1 MTIQDNTSRT
11 TRSYGLKRL
20 TTAACFDTYERIAP
34 VYDAFESLWEVSWK
48 KRLRRMLFTDLQ
60 GRILDAGVGTGLN
73 IPYYPADAEIV
84 GGDLSP
90 KMLGYAAT
98 RARKHGREVAL
109 MPMDLRHIELPDD
122 HFDGIVSA
130 FVFCTLSD
138 QDRLA
143 ALRELRRICKP
154 DGTIRILDYSLSER
168 PVMRLV
174 MRCCEPCASG
184 PTWPIVEHLSNAGHG
199 SLSARL
205 PSYSPSCS
213 TPWPWPTIENNV
225 SCLSWLR
232 RRPIPTSNA
241 SSSSTAQVSYGSLN
255 RSRMLSALSSI
266 APSEGASSSRRLPG
280 HGSSLARLCRQRREL
295 PELPRSGIPSRLWTL
310 QAPSVCP
317 SCTPPA

>member
-1 MTIQDNTSRT
+1 MTIQDNTGRR

-20 TTAACFDTYERIAP
+20 TNAACFDTYERIAP

-48 KRLRRMLFTDLQ
+48 KRLRRMLFDGLQ

-73 IPYYPADAEIV
+73 IPYYPPEAEIV

-109 MPMDLRHIELPDD
+109 MSMDLRQIELPDD

-174 MRCCEPCASG
+174 MRCCEP
-184 PTWPIVEHLSNAGHG
+184 WFRWVFNATYQVRFEEFAALAGLELTTSTFVVG
-199 SLSARL
+199 DFVKISEFRPL
-205 PSYSPSCS
+205 PH
-213 TPWPWPTIENNV
+213 
-225 SCLSWLR
+225 
-232 RRPIPTSNA
+232 A
-241 SSSSTAQVSYGSLN
+241 
-255 RSRMLSALSSI
+255 
-266 APSEGASSSRRLPG
+266 EG
-280 HGSSLARLCRQRREL
+280 
-295 PELPRSGIPSRLWTL
+295 
-310 QAPSVCP
+310 
-317 SCTPPA
+317 